1 MGNVYYEKEDYDN
14 AEKFYNEAI
23 DNFQLFD
30 SNYDSEKYY
39 GINTS
44 LLNLSLIK
52 RDQGDLKSSEDLLI
66 KLFERGL
73 NSNAISRTDF
83 LQVYIS
89 YMELFLVSGNDELL
103 CKLL

>member
-1 MGNVYYEKEDYDN
+1 MGNVYYEKEDYVN

-23 DNFQLFD
+23 YNFQLFD

-66 KLFERGL
+66 NFLKGL
-73 NSNAISRTDF
+73 TAMQLAEQIFFKYIFHIWNYF
-83 LQVYIS
+83 LY
-89 YMELFLVSGNDELL
+89 LVMMSCL
-103 CKLL
+103 